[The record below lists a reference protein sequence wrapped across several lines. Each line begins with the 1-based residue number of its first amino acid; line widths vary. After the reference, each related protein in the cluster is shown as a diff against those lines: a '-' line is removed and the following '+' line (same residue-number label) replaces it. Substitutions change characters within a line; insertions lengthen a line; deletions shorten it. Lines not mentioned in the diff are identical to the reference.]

1 MKLHL
6 VVTGKWFDMV
16 ASGVKKEEYR
26 LHNLHWHQRIMKQR
40 CQIDSVVFHN
50 GYTSTTHERECL
62 RIREGIGKPEWGA
75 PEGEVIILELGKIIK
90 N

>member
-1 MKLHL
+1 
-6 VVTGKWFDMV
+6 
-16 ASGVKKEEYR
+16 
-26 LHNLHWHQRIMKQR
+26 MKQR

-62 RIREGIGKPEWGA
+62 RIREGIGNPEWGA
-75 PEGEVIILELGKIIK
+75 PEGEVIILELGKII

>member
-26 LHNLHWHQRIMKQR
+26 LHNLYWHRRIMKQS
-40 CQIDSVVFHN
+40 CIIDSVVFHR
-50 GYTSTTHERECL
+50 GYTNITHERECL
-62 RIREGIGKPEWGA
+62 RVREGIGKPEWGA